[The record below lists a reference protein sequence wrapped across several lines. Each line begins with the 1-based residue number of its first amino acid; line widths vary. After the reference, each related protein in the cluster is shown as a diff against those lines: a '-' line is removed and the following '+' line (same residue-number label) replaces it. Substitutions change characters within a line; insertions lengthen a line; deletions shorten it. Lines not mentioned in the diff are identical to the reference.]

1 MSSRY
6 YLDYLRNMPDSAKKL
21 YKIMAVNG
29 SSQMM
34 QAVAR
39 EYARLAAKGYRPK
52 KGEKQGDAGE

>member
-21 YKIMAVNG
+21 YKIMAANG

-52 KGEKQGDAGE
+52 KGEK